1 MNKTGNIKWTDAKRG
16 DSAFVKSE
24 NKMGVILKDYGR
36 KFHLKFSDDSEK
48 TYDASELDF
57 YRFDED
63 EYGDGGSLD
72 NHERYK
78 KHGYTLK
85 QVESI
90 DKYLEKLNLI
100 ALKGPKYE
108 FSGPATYWVKK
119 VGDEYPIV
127 QFDDGT
133 VYVDNNT
140 MLEIMRITKPS
151 FGSQETSG
159 DKGYNPREVAFGNAV
174 LEWVV
179 KQLNLSDGYLDR
191 RLTGTVIFRPFEPG
205 KAYAKNNIVPNEV
218 KKIEKMNDGG
228 QTTGS
233 KYQQQDLL
241 SQKIFGIEYFNWL
254 DSWEQ
259 FHLIQKYKLNENIR
273 TKFKNGGNMGNGG
286 NIYDGVVGQEILFDD
301 SGDENIGVIKEI
313 TNRGDYIVNTD
324 DNRTV
329 LAQIDRD
336 VIELRGMRGKPKT
349 EVKKRF
355 GFFEDGGNIEK
366 ENNDMLQ
373 GQIVEAAHHAKE
385 LGYIVKDKTVIEP
398 WVVAKME
405 RATTDLSD
413 VTHYLEGQEDKRLSK
428 PVYATGG
435 NVFTNKP
442 DDFLYSNI
450 AEKWE
455 ELQQIR
461 SDIKTFIL
469 LSQQVSGEELSYD
482 IANAIVLGIIDASKT
497 IKETEDSELAN
508 DIASMFNRAESD
520 LKD

>member
-36 KFHLKFSDDSEK
+36 KFHLKFSDNTEK

-63 EYGDGGSLD
+63 EYGDGGSLN

-78 KHGYTLK
+78 KNGYTLK

-100 ALKGPKYE
+100 TLKGPKSE

-159 DKGYNPREVAFGNAV
+159 DKGYNPQEVAFGNAV

-179 KQLNLSDGYLDR
+179 KQLKLSDSYLDR

-233 KYQQQDLL
+233 KYKEQDLL
-241 SQKIFGIEYFNWL
+241 SQKIFGTEYFNWL

-259 FHLIQKYKLNENIR
+259 FHLIQKYKLDENMR
-273 TKFKNGGNMGNGG
+273 TKFK
-286 NIYDGVVGQEILFDD
+286 
-301 SGDENIGVIKEI
+301 
-313 TNRGDYIVNTD
+313 
-324 DNRTV
+324 
-329 LAQIDRD
+329 
-336 VIELRGMRGKPKT
+336 
-349 EVKKRF
+349 
-355 GFFEDGGNIEK
+355 DGGNIEK

-497 IKETEDSELAN
+497 IKETEDSELPN

>member
-36 KFHLKFSDDSEK
+36 KFHLKFSDNTEK

-63 EYGDGGSLD
+63 EYGDGGSLN

-78 KHGYTLK
+78 KNGYTLK

-100 ALKGPKYE
+100 TLKGPKSE

-159 DKGYNPREVAFGNAV
+159 DKGYNPQEVAFGNAV

-179 KQLNLSDGYLDR
+179 KQLKLSDSYLDR

-233 KYQQQDLL
+233 KYKEQDLL
-241 SQKIFGIEYFNWL
+241 SQKIFGTEYFNWL
-254 DSWEQ
+254 DSWEK
-259 FHLIQKYKLNENIR
+259 FHLIQKYKLDENMR
-273 TKFKNGGNMGNGG
+273 TKFK
-286 NIYDGVVGQEILFDD
+286 
-301 SGDENIGVIKEI
+301 
-313 TNRGDYIVNTD
+313 
-324 DNRTV
+324 
-329 LAQIDRD
+329 
-336 VIELRGMRGKPKT
+336 
-349 EVKKRF
+349 
-355 GFFEDGGNIEK
+355 DGGNIEK

-497 IKETEDSELAN
+497 IKETEDSELPN